1 MKDLHRHHKA
11 INTQEDV
18 DLYVRGN
25 YKTGLYIRQTIR
37 DGLRLL

>member
-11 INTQEDV
+11 INTQEDF

-25 YKTGLYIRQTIR
+25 YKTELYVGKAIR
-37 DGLRLL
+37 DG